1 MLKNSAVSSLEAKC
15 QVSSCVGWIDI
26 SPDTRKHMR
35 RWWVTFR
42 RENVLNLVQRIVTS
56 DNLGVCILVP
66 KRKQDHQH
74 PVQIASGERHKPIE
88 SLSGIFGSPENWL
101 AKFFTC

>member
-1 MLKNSAVSSLEAKC
+1 
-15 QVSSCVGWIDI
+15 
-26 SPDTRKHMR
+26 MR

-56 DNLGVCILVP
+56 GNLGVCILVP

-88 SLSGIFGSPENWL
+88 SLSGIFGSPRKL
-101 AKFFTC
+101 ARKISHMLILHAQFREHGICHELHSRPFLNQG